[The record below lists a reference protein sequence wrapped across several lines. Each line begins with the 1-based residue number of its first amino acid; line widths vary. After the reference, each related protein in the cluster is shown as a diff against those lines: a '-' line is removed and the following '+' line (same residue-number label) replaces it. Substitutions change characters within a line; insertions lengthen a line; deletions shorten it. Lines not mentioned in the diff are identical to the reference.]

1 MNNIVEFFIAPYSNT
16 EFIFILL
23 EFIAA
28 FFGIVSV
35 YYAKKENILVFP
47 TGIVSTGLYIYLL
60 YRWQLFGDL
69 IINIYYTIMSIYGWY
84 MWLKV
89 IDDKD
94 SHIGITKSTRSDYIK
109 AIAIFVF
116 SSAFVIAVYT
126 YYNVIDTS
134 MSFTTT
140 LYYIWNHITSGSV
153 VEFRAITPYLDTFT
167 TGAAF
172 AAMWMMANKK
182 LENWILWILVNIV
195 SVPLYFI
202 KGFGFTGI
210 QYFVFLV
217 LAFLGYFSWVKILKQ
232 RNV

>member
-16 EFIFILL
+16 EFIYILL

-28 FFGIVSV
+28 FFGIISV
-35 YYAKKENILVFP
+35 YYAKKENVLVFP
-47 TGIVSTGLYIYLL
+47 TGIISTGLYIYLL

-84 MWLKV
+84 MWLRV
-89 IDDKD
+89 IDDND
-94 SHIGITKSTRSDYIK
+94 NRIEITKSTKSDYIK
-109 AIAIFVF
+109 ALIIFLF
-116 SSAFVIAVYT
+116 SSSFVIAVYT

-134 MSFTTT
+134 MNFSTT
-140 LYYIWNHITSGSV
+140 LYYIYNHIMSGSV
-153 VEFRAITPYLDTFT
+153 AQFRAITPYLDTFT

-182 LENWILWILVNIV
+182 LESWVLWILVNVV

-202 KGFGFTGI
+202 KGFGFTGV
-210 QYFVFLV
+210 QYFVFLM
-217 LAFLGYFSWVKILKQ
+217 LAFLGYASWLKSLKQ
-232 RNV
+232 NNV